1 MKQGVNVVTM
11 TAAVECDTAEVAD
24 WLGITLEARRG
35 GVLWRRLRFSTEPL
49 PLVTKNGKVPS
60 CLLQIIR

>member
-11 TAAVECDTAEVAD
+11 TAAEVAD
-24 WLGITLEARRG
+24 WLGITSEARWRG
-35 GVLWRRLRFSTEPL
+35 RGLWRRLRFSTEPL

>member
-11 TAAVECDTAEVAD
+11 TAAEVAD
-24 WLGITLEARRG
+24 WLGITSEARRRSRGTG
-35 GVLWRRLRFSTEPL
+35 GLWRRLRFSTEPL